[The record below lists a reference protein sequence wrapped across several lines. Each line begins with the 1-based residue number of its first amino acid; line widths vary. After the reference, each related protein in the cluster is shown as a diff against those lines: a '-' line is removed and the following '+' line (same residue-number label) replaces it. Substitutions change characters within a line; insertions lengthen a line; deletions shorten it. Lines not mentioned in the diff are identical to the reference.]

1 MEIWVVDVRRGDE
14 YMKGFGG
21 RRDER
26 KECRGGAGLKTRLPL
41 LSFHDITLPTPT
53 FAFVVP
59 HGDPNLSAI
68 SRGASEIFSLL
79 RRSAPNH
86 DGTTM
91 LMSVLVW
98 GENDGTFQIGI
109 EDGADSQMNKLS
121 QMFLT
126 SVSDWYKAN
135 PTIDRTDP
143 EAVLDLACNARKSLG
158 DRLGDPKLDGVRLS
172 RDNGSRSTAMFGGV
186 SRRRRRMAG
195 DSGKLDEPRFVDR
208 QSVREWLFDACDTPQ
223 HPLLSISRPD
233 LDSGDPSKVLVV
245 TVYWSRADK
254 KTKVEMAPPYG
265 LPISTEVQRLH
276 EVYVK
281 ELDKLRDSLPPFSN
295 EPCLTQ
301 RIAMEG
307 ATRVLGQAEWQDFC
321 IIVPYIASTG
331 VQRILVEQHDG
342 SLEAGS
348 KDMRIPQLQSHPFS
362 KSNELAPTDKIV
374 LALTEQFTNMSAHF
388 PEGAELFVIVAG
400 LYWDKDSGFWSIM
413 CGWDPTDNIK
423 AFRTAYYDTITRL
436 ESSESTN
443 LRDAGAVHTVAINA
457 RAELLKK
464 PKWHYGY
471 DINSLLRDPYKSA
484 HLPGQPPPSS
494 KKWQSSVGVNTAITD
509 KTLQAALTPSAA
521 EGYLDLSKYTVVA
534 LLLTSAPSW
543 LGETSTLKRQV
554 SRGSSTVG
562 KGPRGPGVTV
572 PGSWVR
578 QGTIDRGH
586 RSLGGLLMEIKNNKP
601 KPKGVRG
608 SVPDVFQAW
617 EHGKDY
623 LRWQVDETL
632 SVQML
637 KAIERFQAEM
647 EKQQSQS
654 QNPSSRP
661 HDPYLLLRAAKAAQL
676 VLSNDSFCHESQV
689 SVSACFS
696 SALMPLRQET

>member
-1 MEIWVVDVRRGDE
+1 
-14 YMKGFGG
+14 
-21 RRDER
+21 
-26 KECRGGAGLKTRLPL
+26 
-41 LSFHDITLPTPT
+41 
-53 FAFVVP
+53 
-59 HGDPNLSAI
+59 
-68 SRGASEIFSLL
+68 
-79 RRSAPNH
+79 
-86 DGTTM
+86 
-91 LMSVLVW
+91 
-98 GENDGTFQIGI
+98 
-109 EDGADSQMNKLS
+109 
-121 QMFLT
+121 
-126 SVSDWYKAN
+126 
-135 PTIDRTDP
+135 
-143 EAVLDLACNARKSLG
+143 
-158 DRLGDPKLDGVRLS
+158 
-172 RDNGSRSTAMFGGV
+172 
-186 SRRRRRMAG
+186 
-195 DSGKLDEPRFVDR
+195 
-208 QSVREWLFDACDTPQ
+208 
-223 HPLLSISRPD
+223 
-233 LDSGDPSKVLVV
+233 
-245 TVYWSRADK
+245 
-254 KTKVEMAPPYG
+254 MAPPYV

-281 ELDKLRDSLPPFSN
+281 ELDKLRDNLPPFSN
-295 EPCLTQ
+295 DPCLTQ

-307 ATRVLGQAEWQDFC
+307 ATRVIGQAEWQDFR

-331 VQRILVEQHDG
+331 VQRILVEQHDD

-413 CGWDPTDNIK
+413 CGGDPTDNIK

-471 DINSLLRDPYKSA
+471 DINLLLRDPYKSA

-509 KTLQAALTPSAA
+509 KTPQAALTPSAA
-521 EGYLDLSKYTVVA
+521 EGYLDLSKVLECHEPY
-534 LLLTSAPSW
+534 
-543 LGETSTLKRQV
+543 
-554 SRGSSTVG
+554 
-562 KGPRGPGVTV
+562 
-572 PGSWVR
+572 
-578 QGTIDRGH
+578 H
-586 RSLGGLLMEIKNNKP
+586 
-601 KPKGVRG
+601 
-608 SVPDVFQAW
+608 
-617 EHGKDY
+617 
-623 LRWQVDETL
+623 ETL

-637 KAIERFQAEM
+637 KAIERFQAEV

-676 VLSNDSFCHESQV
+676 VLSNDSFFENLTIRKPRIVNNWQPSHGGCVDTSP
-689 SVSACFS
+689 FS
-696 SALMPLRQET
+696 DVRLHCKAHYYSPKISGGVEEERPL